1 MPRGLLIDL
10 NDGGKRMEIT
20 AGLRCPSFGANF
32 DSGYQKAKYADVA
45 GYVSGAQVLF
55 IPHATAYLDSGLL
68 HKMNSVTI
76 SGGRVTQNSTMK
88 DVSISERESTYTFPG
103 SIWQIFP
110 PGQRKGE
117 GLLIDDSTDFLAITN
132 ATQSGQC
139 IWKG

>member
-103 SIWQIFP
+103 SLWQIFP
-110 PGQRKGE
+110 P
-117 GLLIDDSTDFLAITN
+117 
-132 ATQSGQC
+132 
-139 IWKG
+139 